1 MSEIIIGYLAISY
14 SYSGWLCSVAFMKHI
29 NKIYQQAEL
38 STKKISL
45 ARLAI
50 TLFWPA
56 WLLVETY
63 GEQENINQLLKT
75 RSKTMTSV
83 IKGEFS
89 GEPRKILPTI
99 ELAGNEDDKRP
110 TQLRIRIQVPKKLTE
125 EPVISRL
132 IASHGLTVNVKAAL
146 LSSGIR
152 EDGWFDLEITGT
164 NRQIQSGLI
173 YLDELDVKIWH
184 KSTDIDA
191 ETW

>member
-1 MSEIIIGYLAISY
+1 
-14 SYSGWLCSVAFMKHI
+14 MKHI

-75 RSKTMTSV
+75 RRKTMTSV

-89 GEPRKILPTI
+89 GEPRKNLPTI

>member
-1 MSEIIIGYLAISY
+1 
-14 SYSGWLCSVAFMKHI
+14 
-29 NKIYQQAEL
+29 
-38 STKKISL
+38 
-45 ARLAI
+45 
-50 TLFWPA
+50 
-56 WLLVETY
+56 
-63 GEQENINQLLKT
+63 
-75 RSKTMTSV
+75 MTSV

-89 GEPRKILPTI
+89 GEPRKNLPTI

>member
-14 SYSGWLCSVAFMKHI
+14 SYSGWLCSVAFLKHL
-29 NKIYQQAEL
+29 NKIYQRAEL

-63 GEQENINQLLKT
+63 GEPEHLNQLLKT
-75 RSKTMTSV
+75 RRRTMGSV
-83 IKGEFS
+83 VSSEYY
-89 GEPRKILPTI
+89 GEPIKPTKPV
-99 ELAGNEDDKRP
+99 ELAGNEEDKRP
-110 TQLRIRIQVPKKLTE
+110 TQLRIRIQIPKKLTE

-132 IASHGLTVNVKAAL
+132 ISRHGLTVNFKAAL

-152 EDGWFDLEITGT
+152 EDGWFDLEIMGT
-164 NRQIQSGLI
+164 KRQIESGLI
-173 YLDELDVKIWH
+173 YLDELNVKIWH
-184 KSTDIDA
+184 KSTDVDA

>member
-1 MSEIIIGYLAISY
+1 MSEIIIGYIAISY

-29 NKIYQQAEL
+29 NKICQQAEL

-63 GEQENINQLLKT
+63 GEQQNINQLLKT
-75 RSKTMTSV
+75 RRRNMTSG
-83 IKGEFS
+83 IKGEFF
-89 GEPRKILPTI
+89 GEPSKNLPTI
-99 ELAGNEDDKRP
+99 QLAGTEDDKRP
-110 TQLRIRIQVPKKLTE
+110 TQLRIRIQIPKKLTE

-152 EDGWFDLEITGT
+152 EDGWFDLEMTGT
-164 NRQIQSGLI
+164 HRQIQSGLI